1 MWVWQ
6 SQAPAGISKFT
17 GVDGWAALARTVRL
31 FMVTP
36 AAIEA
41 SIILRRV
48 SIGVLPAIALLI
60 VCFRTGRDPV
70 GLGGGVLPK
79 TAPGVVSPRASGG
92 DSRATRA
99 A

>member
-6 SQAPAGISKFT
+6 SQAPAGTSKFT
-17 GVDGWAALARTVRL
+17 AVDGWAALARTVRL

-48 SIGVLPAIALLI
+48 SISVLPAFALLI
-60 VCFRTGRDPV
+60 VCVRSCARDYRDKPVAGRVTRPPLSFSKAC
-70 GLGGGVLPK
+70 GLSNHKG
-79 TAPGVVSPRASGG
+79 R
-92 DSRATRA
+92 
-99 A
+99 